1 MKYVKHALKRH
12 GEIILTKGFDLFVF
26 FSYCSVDL
34 QEVCEEGQTDTDKMH
49 IPVVSPT
56 GVQCKGWTTLV

>member
-1 MKYVKHALKRH
+1 MSNILYKDR
-12 GEIILTKGFDLFVF
+12 EIITKGFDLFLF

-34 QEVCEEGQTDTDKMH
+34 QEVCEEGQTDADKMH

-56 GVQCKGWTTLV
+56 GVQCKGCTTLVLYDL